1 MSASLPEIEYE
12 KFSNN
17 FQRLSNRPAEEGVLE
32 LTYRCNLNC
41 RHCYCNDASL
51 KIKDEELTFKEICA
65 LIDDAVNLGCLW
77 LAFSG
82 GEPFIREDFF
92 DIYLYAK
99 KKGLLLAILT
109 NAALIDEKAVSFLK
123 EWPPR
128 DVEISL
134 YGVNEEI
141 HDKVTQ
147 TKGSFKKTINAI
159 HLLRENGI
167 TLEIK
172 TMVLTL
178 NRHEIGKISK
188 FADSLGARFRYDH
201 LIHCKLNGDKTTHK
215 LRLSAKEAVDVD
227 VELGDMP
234 NYWQKE
240 CKAYAGIEVDCEKLY
255 ACGAGMCMFTVNP
268 YGLLQTCSFPQ
279 KTAYNLRGGSLK
291 EGWYNFI
298 PQVVSRKRLNKDF
311 SCRSCQVRAI
321 CSQCPNWA
329 YLENKDEEKEVDY
342 ICALFKERAKRF
354 GTGYISEKGGL
365 K

>member
-1 MSASLPEIEYE
+1 MIPPISEIDYEQFSNSLP
-12 KFSNN
+12 
-17 FQRLSNRPAEEGVLE
+17 RHSNRPAEEGVLE

-41 RHCYCNDASL
+41 RHCYCNDPSL
-51 KIKDEELTFKEICA
+51 KRKEEELSFKEICA
-65 LIDDAVNLGCLW
+65 LIDEAVDLGCLW

-109 NAALIDEKAVSFLK
+109 NASLIDEKTVSFLK
-123 EWPPR
+123 KWPPR
-128 DVEISL
+128 EVEISL

-141 HDKVTQ
+141 HDNVTQ
-147 TKGSFKKTINAI
+147 TKGSFRKAIKAI

-167 TLEIK
+167 ALEIK

-188 FADSLGARFRYDH
+188 FADSLGARFRYDP
-201 LIHCKLNGDKTTHK
+201 LIHSKLNGDKSTHA
-215 LRLSAKEAVDVD
+215 LRLNAQEAVDVD
-227 VELGDMP
+227 VELAQMP
-234 NYWQKE
+234 EYWQKE
-240 CKAYAGIEVDCEKLY
+240 CRAYLGVEVDCEKLY
-255 ACGAGMCMFTVNP
+255 TCGAGMCMFTVNP

-279 KTAYNLRGGSLK
+279 KVSYNLRGGSLK
-291 EGWYNFI
+291 EGWHNVI
-298 PQVVSRKRLNKDF
+298 PQVVSRKRVNKDF
-311 SCRSCQVRAI
+311 ACRNCQVRAI

-342 ICALFKERAKRF
+342 ICALFKEREKRF
-354 GTGYISEKGGL
+354 GTGYIL
-365 K
+365 KKEA